1 MQKKSKAIAPVLV
14 VLLVAAGLLGGTA
27 LGFEFR
33 EPIKKA
39 ILGKTTTEEIKLAV
53 ESELQKLQAGKS
65 KFELEG
71 TAASVDVNSKTIV
84 VKIKSSTSSIKELR
98 LTEAPILVSD
108 EAKIIFGAKEDLK
121 IADIPINS
129 QVHVGG
135 TLSDGKL
142 TATKIIIQ
150 KEDADEGKNANKEFE
165 IRGTVKTVNDGNIV
179 VTVSSA
185 RKSLNSRRGQDVTI
199 KVTSTTVIEK
209 NEATIVIS
217 DIKVSDEVEV
227 EGVIEANDV
236 FIASKIEVKVEEE
249 AGELEGEEEQ
259 KGSQGNQGNSNS
271 NRD

>member
-1 MQKKSKAIAPVLV
+1 M
-14 VLLVAAGLLGGTA
+14 
-27 LGFEFR
+27 
-33 EPIKKA
+33 
-39 ILGKTTTEEIKLAV
+39 
-53 ESELQKLQAGKS
+53 
-65 KFELEG
+65 
-71 TAASVDVNSKTIV
+71 
-84 VKIKSSTSSIKELR
+84 
-98 LTEAPILVSD
+98 TEAPILVSD

-150 KEDADEGKNANKEFE
+150 KEDVDEGKNANKEFE